1 MARTHHFSLP
11 LVPTLTATGIPAQA
25 EHQSGAGE
33 RKRRVAAARD
43 VKSSR
48 ELCGEAGDRA
58 VTSALGA
65 GYTADGIAVGAGA
78 VRDAV
83 GHALRG
89 LRRPASFVLVFPP
102 ATMAP
107 EEVVAQAGDAA
118 AGVPWAGMSSDG
130 VVAAGAMIPD
140 GCAALAF
147 DDTVEAGVGLA
158 LGASHDPRGAAARAS
173 ADAFT
178 ALDPEAGQ
186 PLLLLLYDADS
197 GPHGDLV
204 SGAYEIVGPRVPIAG
219 GGANAPVGARPRIAP
234 QQYAAGGAHRDAVV
248 AVGLVT
254 RAAIGIG
261 VGTGCEL
268 ETLPAIVTRS
278 DGRRILGLNGRSA
291 EDEYLDAIGSGRREL
306 SDADFERLAV
316 LHPLA
321 QLELGGRIRPRHVRG
336 RAPAGGL
343 LCAAAI
349 PENAAVA
356 FGEQSP
362 RGIVASARTAMRDA
376 IAPLEERASAALV
389 FDCAARRRVLGID
402 PQAEV
407 DALTSTLGTGRP
419 LVGLYTRGEVAR
431 MRGATGDLN
440 HAVVI
445 VAFA

>member
-1 MARTHHFSLP
+1 
-11 LVPTLTATGIPAQA
+11 
-25 EHQSGAGE
+25 
-33 RKRRVAAARD
+33 
-43 VKSSR
+43 
-48 ELCGEAGDRA
+48 
-58 VTSALGA
+58 
-65 GYTADGIAVGAGA
+65 
-78 VRDAV
+78 
-83 GHALRG
+83 
-89 LRRPASFVLVFPP
+89 
-102 ATMAP
+102 
-107 EEVVAQAGDAA
+107 
-118 AGVPWAGMSSDG
+118 MSSDG
-130 VVAAGAMIPD
+130 VIAAGAMVAD

-147 DDTVEAGVGLA
+147 DDTVESRVGLA
-158 LGASHDPRGAAARAS
+158 EGASHDPRGAAARAS

-178 ALDPEAGQ
+178 ELDPEAGQ
-186 PLLLLLYDADS
+186 PLLLLLYDAEA
-197 GPHGDLV
+197 GPHSDLV
-204 SGAYEIVGPRVPIAG
+204 SGAYEIVGPSVPLAG

-234 QQYAAGGAHRDAVV
+234 AQYAAGGAHHDAVV
-248 AVGLVT
+248 AVALVT
-254 RAAIGIG
+254 RAPLGIG

-268 ETLPAIVTRS
+268 GALPAIVTRS
-278 DGRRILGLNGRSA
+278 DGRRILGLNGRRA
-291 EDEYLDAIGSGRREL
+291 EDEYLEAIGRGRREL

-362 RGIVASARTAMRDA
+362 KGILASAETAMRDA
-376 IAPLEERASAALV
+376 LAPLAERAGAALV

-407 DALTSTLGTGRP
+407 DVLTSTLGNGRP

-431 MRGATGDLN
+431 TRGATGDLN